1 MRFLIFFLL
10 VYKKFEIPNKGQN
23 KQEELKRINMKQ
35 SAIRLH

>member
-10 VYKKFEIPNKGQN
+10 VCKEFNMPDKGQN

-35 SAIRLH
+35 SAFRLY